1 MKLSICRAAIACSI
15 LTAASWSAPSLVA
28 QTAKRPLR
36 VGDLYRLRNVGA
48 PELSPDG
55 QWVAYT
61 VTTLDSAKDKSNTDV
76 WMANWDGT
84 QAIQLTSSPD
94 AETTPRWS
102 PDGKYLSFL
111 SSREGGKGSQLWL
124 LDRRGGEAQRVTEL
138 KDGID
143 DYAWAPDSKRIA
155 IIMRPSLDTTDSA
168 GSKPK
173 PIVIDRYHFKDDD
186 NGYLDSTRTRLYVFD
201 LAEKKATLITTGM
214 FEESRPAWSPDGKSI

>member
-1 MKLSICRAAIACSI
+1 MTSSIRRAAVVCSI
-15 LTAASWSAPSLVA
+15 FTAVLWSAPSLLA
-28 QTAKRPLR
+28 QAAKRPLR
-36 VGDLYRLRNVGA
+36 VGDLYRLRNIGA

-76 WMANWDGT
+76 WMASWDGT

-124 LDRRGGEAQRVTEL
+124 LDRRGG
-138 KDGID
+138 
-143 DYAWAPDSKRIA
+143 
-155 IIMRPSLDTTDSA
+155 
-168 GSKPK
+168 
-173 PIVIDRYHFKDDD
+173 
-186 NGYLDSTRTRLYVFD
+186 ST
-201 LAEKKATLITTGM
+201 M
-214 FEESRPAWSPDGKSI
+214 S